1 MRTARLKHR
10 AVWYRMH
17 NMPTSS
23 PKPRRSTAPR
33 KETRNTPVVK
43 AVIFLGADAVSMM
56 VAEQCGEE
64 MRVLD
69 VLSQPVELAHDVF
82 TGGCIARDTMDRCVQ
97 IAQGYNELLA
107 EYRLA
112 GPVEVRLLAT
122 NILLDV
128 RNMDTLVNRLQI
140 SCGLQ
145 LEVMDDGEMTRLLYL
160 NTRALL
166 DKRED
171 LAGKRVVVLHV
182 GPGNTRL
189 LLFDKGRITYYASY
203 RMGAHRTGI
212 AISDA
217 ADMAGSESES
227 ALIREH
233 IRGIMEQVVYD
244 IEDDLPEPPDAL
256 VIFGPDFHV
265 VSSPLA
271 QGNNV
276 TEEGLA
282 RLAHEVAAT
291 PPAQRMAR
299 YKEDYASV
307 CALLPAV
314 LIYLAVTRDLEPRN
328 IMCPAEEFSHAF
340 LRNLMPGRH
349 DDLALEDEVV
359 HFSVLLANHYRVDK
373 AHGQQIRRL
382 TMQLFDQLQELHGL
396 TRHDRLLLKVAAILH
411 EVGSYINPKK
421 HHHHS
426 QYIILNSEIFGLS
439 RADVEV
445 VGLLARYHRHGAPTT
460 AEPTY
465 ALLSQT
471 DRLRVQKLAALL
483 RVAEA
488 MERAH
493 SRRIRSFSVRPN
505 GRRLEFLVPDVGDL
519 TLENLALRTKG
530 ALFSDIFGQDIILL
544 PAGGS

>member
-1 MRTARLKHR
+1 
-10 AVWYRMH
+10 
-17 NMPTSS
+17 MPTRTRRNSS
-23 PKPRRSTAPR
+23 ARP
-33 KETRNTPVVK
+33 TPVVK

-56 VAEQCGEE
+56 VAEQSGEE

-82 TGGCIARDTMDRCVQ
+82 NGGCIARDTMDRCVQ
-97 IAQGYNELLA
+97 IAQGYHELLA

-140 SCGLQ
+140 NCGLQ

-166 DKRED
+166 DKQED
-171 LAGKRVVVLHV
+171 LAGKRVLVLHV

-212 AISDA
+212 AIRDA
-217 ADMAGSESES
+217 ADMAGSESS
-227 ALIREH
+227 LIREH

-256 VIFGPDFHV
+256 IIFGPDFHV
-265 VSSPLA
+265 ISSPLA
-271 QGNNV
+271 QGNDV
-276 TEEGLA
+276 SEEGLT
-282 RLAHEVAAT
+282 RLAHDIAAT
-291 PPAQRMAR
+291 PHAQRMSR
-299 YKEDYASV
+299 FKEDYASV

-314 LIYLAVTRDLEPRN
+314 SIYLSVVRDLEPRN

-359 HFSVLLANHYRVDK
+359 HFSVMLANHYRVDK

>member
-1 MRTARLKHR
+1 MRTEGLKHR
-10 AVWYRMH
+10 EAWYRIPT
-17 NMPTSS
+17 MPTSTQ
-23 PKPRRSTAPR
+23 KPRRSTTR
-33 KETRNTPVVK
+33 KEPRPSYGVK

-56 VAEQCGEE
+56 VAEQTAQGT
-64 MRVLD
+64 RVLD
-69 VLSQPVELAHDVF
+69 VLSQPVELAYDVF
-82 TGGCIARDTMDRCVQ
+82 TASCISRDTIDRCVQ
-97 IAQGYNELLA
+97 ITQGYNELLA

-112 GPVEVRLLAT
+112 GKVEVRLLAT

-128 RNMDTLVNRLQI
+128 RNMDTLVNRMQI
-140 SCGLQ
+140 TCGLQ

-160 NTRALL
+160 NTRNLI
-166 DKRED
+166 DNHSE
-171 LAGKRVVVLHV
+171 LAEKRVLVLHV

-189 LLFDKGRITYYASY
+189 LLFDKGRISYYASY

-212 AISDA
+212 AIGDA
-217 ADMAGSESES
+217 AEMAGTESES

-233 IRGIMEQVVYD
+233 IRGIMEQVNYD

-256 VIFGPDFHV
+256 VIYGPDFHV
-265 VSSPLA
+265 ISSPLA
-271 QGNNV
+271 QGDQV
-276 TEEGLA
+276 SIDSLT
-282 RLAHEVAAT
+282 RLAHEISAT
-291 PPAQRMAR
+291 PPLQRPAR

-307 CALLPAV
+307 CALLPTA
-314 LIYLAVTRDLEPRN
+314 LIYLAVARDFEPRS

-349 DDLALEDEVV
+349 DDLALEEEVV

-382 TMQLFDQLQELHGL
+382 TMTLFDQLQDLHGL

-421 HHHHS
+421 HHQHS

-445 VGLLARYHRHGAPTT
+445 VGLLARYHRHGAPTI

-465 ALLSQT
+465 ALLNQA

-493 SRRIRSFSVRPN
+493 SRRIRSFSVRTN
-505 GRRLEFLVPDVGDL
+505 ARRLELLVPDVSDL

-530 ALFSDIFGQDIILL
+530 ALFTDIFGYDIILL
-544 PAGGS
+544 PAKG

>member
-1 MRTARLKHR
+1 MRTGSLKPR
-10 AVWYRMH
+10 APWYRMQI
-17 NMPTSS
+17 MPPSTTRT
-23 PKPRRSTAPR
+23 RRSSSR
-33 KETRNTPVVK
+33 KETQTSPVVK

-56 VAEQCGEE
+56 VAEHCGTEV
-64 MRVLD
+64 RVLD

-82 TGGCIARDTMDRCVQ
+82 NSSCISRETMDRCVQ
-97 IAQGYNELLA
+97 IAQDYNSLLA

-112 GPVEVRLLAT
+112 GPVELRLLAT
-122 NILLDV
+122 NILMDV
-128 RNMDTLVNRLQI
+128 RNLDTLVNRLQI
-140 SCGLQ
+140 SCHLQ

-166 DKRED
+166 DENEA
-171 LAGKRVVVLHV
+171 LAGKRVLVLHV

-189 LLFDKGRITYYASY
+189 LLFDKGRISYYASY

-212 AISDA
+212 AIGDA
-217 ADMAGSESES
+217 TELAGTESES

-233 IRGIMEQVVYD
+233 IRGIMEQVSYD
-244 IEDDLPEPPDAL
+244 IEDDLPEPPEAM

-265 VSSPLA
+265 ISSPLA

-276 TEEGLA
+276 SEESLS
-282 RLAHEVAAT
+282 RLAHEIAAT
-291 PPAQRMAR
+291 PPAQRQAR

-307 CALLPAV
+307 CALLPTV
-314 LIYLAVTRDLEPRN
+314 LIYLAVTRDLEPRS

-340 LRNLMPGRH
+340 LRNLMPGRR

-382 TMQLFDQLQELHGL
+382 TMMLFDQLKDLHGL

-445 VGLLARYHRHGAPTT
+445 VGLLARYHRHGAPTP

-465 ALLSQT
+465 ALLNQA

-493 SRRIRSFSVRPN
+493 SRRIRSFTVRQN
-505 GRRLEFLVPDVGDL
+505 ARRLELLVPDVADL
-519 TLENLALRTKG
+519 TIENLALRTKG
-530 ALFSDIFGQDIILL
+530 ALFSDIFGCDIVLL
-544 PAGGS
+544 PASSNH

>member
-1 MRTARLKHR
+1 MPTAGLNCR

-17 NMPTSS
+17 SMPTRTRRNSS
-23 PKPRRSTAPR
+23 ART
-33 KETRNTPVVK
+33 TPVVK

-56 VAEQCGEE
+56 VAEQRGNET
-64 MRVLD
+64 RVLD

-82 TGGCIARDTMDRCVQ
+82 NGSCITRDTMDRCVQ

-140 SCGLQ
+140 TCGLQ
-145 LEVMDDGEMTRLLYL
+145 LEVMDDGEMTRLLYM

-166 DKRED
+166 DRHEE
-171 LAGKRVVVLHV
+171 LADKRVLVLHV

-189 LLFDKGRITYYASY
+189 LLFDKGRISYYASY

-212 AISDA
+212 AIGDA
-217 ADMAGSESES
+217 TEMAGTESES

-233 IRGIMEQVVYD
+233 IRGIMEQVNYD

-265 VSSPLA
+265 ISSPLA
-271 QGNNV
+271 QGDTV
-276 TEEGLA
+276 SEESLSH
-282 RLAHEVAAT
+282 LAHEISAT
-291 PPAQRMAR
+291 PPAQRPAR

-314 LIYLAVTRDLEPRN
+314 LIYLSVARDFEPRS

-340 LRNLMPGRH
+340 LRNLMPGRR

-445 VGLLARYHRHGAPTT
+445 VGLLARYHRHGAPTI

-465 ALLSQT
+465 ALLNQA

-493 SRRIRSFSVRPN
+493 SRRIRSFTVRAN
-505 GRRLEFLVPDVGDL
+505 ARRLEFLVPDVGDL

-530 ALFSDIFGQDIILL
+530 ALFSDIFGQDIVLL
-544 PAGGS
+544 PAKG

>member
-1 MRTARLKHR
+1 MRTAGLKR
-10 AVWYRMH
+10 RERWYRIQT
-17 NMPTSS
+17 MPTSS
-23 PKPRRSTAPR
+23 TRPRRSQSTR
-33 KETRNTPVVK
+33 KETRTTPVVK

-56 VAEQCGEE
+56 VAEQNGDET
-64 MRVLD
+64 RILD

-82 TGGCIARDTMDRCVQ
+82 NGGCITRDTMDRCVQ

-112 GPVEVRLLAT
+112 APVEVRLLAT

-128 RNMDTLVNRLQI
+128 RNRDTLVNRLQI
-140 SCGLQ
+140 TCGMQ
-145 LEVMDDGEMTRLLYL
+145 LEVMDDGEMTRLLYM

-166 DKRED
+166 DKHEE
-171 LAGKRVVVLHV
+171 LTTKRVLVLHV
-182 GPGNTRL
+182 GPGNTRI
-189 LLFDKGRITYYASY
+189 LLFDKGRISYYASY

-212 AISDA
+212 AIGDA
-217 ADMAGSESES
+217 TEMAGTESES
-227 ALIREH
+227 SLIREH

-256 VIFGPDFHV
+256 IIFGPDFHV
-265 VSSPLA
+265 ISSPLA
-271 QGNNV
+271 QGEGV

-282 RLAHEVAAT
+282 RLAHEIAAT
-291 PPAQRMAR
+291 PPGQRQPR

-314 LIYLAVTRDLEPRN
+314 LIYLAVVRDLEPRS
-328 IMCPAEEFSHAF
+328 IMCPAEEFSHAY
-340 LRNLMPGRH
+340 LRNLMPGRR

-382 TMQLFDQLQELHGL
+382 TMMLFDQLQEQHGL

-421 HHHHS
+421 HHQHS

-445 VGLLARYHRHGAPTT
+445 VGLLARYHRHGAPTP

-465 ALLSQT
+465 ALLNQA

-493 SRRIRSFSVRPN
+493 SRRIRSFTVRQN
-505 GRRLEFLVPDVGDL
+505 ARRLELLVPDVADL

-530 ALFSDIFGQDIILL
+530 ALFSDIFGLDIVLI
-544 PAGGS
+544 PASGS

>member
-1 MRTARLKHR
+1 MPNTAQRSRRQSAH
-10 AVWYRMH
+10 
-17 NMPTSS
+17 
-23 PKPRRSTAPR
+23 PRR
-33 KETRNTPVVK
+33 ETRTSRQVK

-56 VAEQCGEE
+56 VAEHCGDEV
-64 MRVLD
+64 RVLD
-69 VLSQPVELAHDVF
+69 VLSQPVGLAHDVF
-82 TGGCIARDTMDRCVQ
+82 RGSVISRDTMDRCVQ
-97 IAQGYNELLA
+97 IAQGYHELLA

-140 SCGLQ
+140 TCGLQ

-166 DKRED
+166 DRHEELVEKQV
-171 LAGKRVVVLHV
+171 LVLHV
-182 GPGNTRL
+182 GPGNTRF
-189 LLFDKGRITYYASY
+189 LLFDKGRISYYASY
-203 RMGAHRTGI
+203 RMGAHRTGL
-212 AISDA
+212 AIGDA
-217 ADMAGSESES
+217 AELAGVESES
-227 ALIREH
+227 SLIREH

-244 IEDDLPEPPDAL
+244 IEDDLPAPPDAL
-256 VIFGPDFHV
+256 IIFGPDFHV
-265 VSSPLA
+265 ISSPLV
-271 QGNNV
+271 QGDCV
-276 TEEGLA
+276 TTEQLA
-282 RLAHEVAAT
+282 HLAHEIAAT
-291 PPAQRMAR
+291 PPAQRQRR

-307 CALLPAV
+307 CALLPAA
-314 LIYLAVTRDLEPRN
+314 LIYLAVARDLEPRS
-328 IMCPAEEFSHAF
+328 ILCPAEEFSHAF

-382 TMQLFDQLQELHGL
+382 TMLLFDQLQELHGL

-465 ALLSQT
+465 ALLNQT

-493 SRRIRSFSVRPN
+493 SRRIRSFTVRTAN
-505 GRRLEFLVPDVGDL
+505 RRLELIVPDVADL
-519 TLENLALRTKG
+519 TLENMALRSKG
-530 ALFSDIFGQDIILL
+530 AMFTDIFGYDIILL
-544 PAGGS
+544 PAGAARSA

>member
-1 MRTARLKHR
+1 MRTEGLKHR
-10 AVWYRMH
+10 EAWYRIPT
-17 NMPTSS
+17 MPTSTQ
-23 PKPRRSTAPR
+23 KPRRSTTR
-33 KETRNTPVVK
+33 KEPRPSYGVK

-56 VAEQCGEE
+56 VAEQTAQGT
-64 MRVLD
+64 RVLD
-69 VLSQPVELAHDVF
+69 VLSQPVELAYDVF
-82 TGGCIARDTMDRCVQ
+82 TASCISRDTIDRCVQ
-97 IAQGYNELLA
+97 ITQGYNELLA

-112 GPVEVRLLAT
+112 GKVEVRLLAT

-128 RNMDTLVNRLQI
+128 RNMDTLVNRMQI
-140 SCGLQ
+140 TCGLQ

-160 NTRALL
+160 NTRNLI
-166 DKRED
+166 DNHSE
-171 LAGKRVVVLHV
+171 LAEKRVLVLHV

-189 LLFDKGRITYYASY
+189 LLFDKGRISYYASY

-212 AISDA
+212 AIGDA
-217 ADMAGSESES
+217 AEMAGTESES

-233 IRGIMEQVVYD
+233 IRGIMEQVSYD

-256 VIFGPDFHV
+256 VIYGPDFHV
-265 VSSPLA
+265 ISSPLA
-271 QGNNV
+271 QGNQV
-276 TEEGLA
+276 SIDSLT
-282 RLAHEVAAT
+282 RLAHEISAT
-291 PPAQRMAR
+291 PPSQRPAR

-307 CALLPAV
+307 CALLPAA
-314 LIYLAVTRDLEPRN
+314 LIYLAVARDFEPRS
-328 IMCPAEEFSHAF
+328 IMFPAEEFSHAF

-349 DDLALEDEVV
+349 DDLALEEEVV

-382 TMQLFDQLQELHGL
+382 TMTLFDQLQDLHGL

-421 HHHHS
+421 HHQHS

-445 VGLLARYHRHGAPTT
+445 VGLLARYHRHGAPTI

-465 ALLSQT
+465 ALLNQA

-493 SRRIRSFSVRPN
+493 SRRIRSFSVRTN
-505 GRRLEFLVPDVGDL
+505 ARRLELLVPDVSDL

-530 ALFSDIFGQDIILL
+530 ALFTDIFGYDIILL
-544 PAGGS
+544 PAKG

>member
-1 MRTARLKHR
+1 
-10 AVWYRMH
+10 
-17 NMPTSS
+17 MPASS
-23 PKPRRSTAPR
+23 PKSRRATTAR
-33 KETRNTPVVK
+33 TTPVVK

-56 VAEQCGEE
+56 VAEDTGSTV
-64 MRVLD
+64 RVLD

-82 TGGCIARDTMDRCVQ
+82 HGSCITRDTMDRCVQ

-112 GPVEVRLLAT
+112 GKVEVRLLAT

-140 SCGLQ
+140 TCGLQ

-160 NTRALL
+160 NTRATLDRHEEL
-166 DKRED
+166 ADKRV
-171 LAGKRVVVLHV
+171 LVLHV

-212 AISDA
+212 AIGDA
-217 ADMAGSESES
+217 AEMAGTESES

-244 IEDDLPEPPDAL
+244 IEDDLPEAPDAL
-256 VIFGPDFHV
+256 IIFGPDFHV
-265 VSSPLA
+265 ISSPLA
-271 QGNNV
+271 QGEGV
-276 TEEGLA
+276 SIEGLTQ
-282 RLAHEVAAT
+282 LAHDIAAT
-291 PPAQRMAR
+291 PPAQRQAR

-307 CALLPAV
+307 CALLPTV
-314 LIYLAVTRDLEPRN
+314 VIYLSVARDMEPRS

-382 TMQLFDQLQELHGL
+382 TMQLFDQLKELHGL

-445 VGLLARYHRHGAPTT
+445 VGLLARYHRHGAPTIE
-460 AEPTY
+460 EPTY
-465 ALLSQT
+465 ALLNQA

-493 SRRIRSFSVRPN
+493 SRRIRSFSVRQN
-505 GRRLEFLVPDVGDL
+505 GRRLELLVPDVADL

-544 PAGGS
+544 PASKS

>member
-1 MRTARLKHR
+1 
-10 AVWYRMH
+10 
-17 NMPTSS
+17 MPGSTTRSS
-23 PKPRRSTAPR
+23 RGGSPR
-33 KETRNTPVVK
+33 KEARHAPVVK

-56 VAEQCGEE
+56 VAEHGGTDAV
-64 MRVLD
+64 RVLD
-69 VLSQPVELAHDVF
+69 VLSQPVSLAHDVF
-82 TGGCIARDTMDRCVQ
+82 MGGCITRDTMDRCVQ
-97 IAQGYNELLA
+97 ITQGYAELLG

-112 GPVEVRLLAT
+112 GKVEVRLLAT

-140 SCGLQ
+140 TCGLQ

-160 NTRALL
+160 NTRAVFARHEEL
-166 DKRED
+166 ES
-171 LAGKRVVVLHV
+171 KRVLVLHV

-189 LLFDKGRITYYASY
+189 LLLDKGRITYYASY

-212 AISDA
+212 AIGDA
-217 ADMAGSESES
+217 TELAGTESES

-233 IRGIMEQVVYD
+233 IRGIMEQISYD
-244 IEDDLPEPPDAL
+244 IEDDLPEPPEAL
-256 VIFGPDFHV
+256 IIFGPDFHV

-271 QGNNV
+271 QGDNV
-276 TEEGLA
+276 TEEGLNQ
-282 RLAHEVAAT
+282 LAHEIAAT
-291 PPAQRMAR
+291 PPAQRQVR
-299 YKEDYASV
+299 YKEDYSSL
-307 CALLPAV
+307 CALLPTV
-314 LIYLAVTRDLEPRN
+314 QIYLAVARDLEPRS

-382 TMQLFDQLQELHGL
+382 TMMLFDQLQALHGL

-445 VGLLARYHRHGAPTT
+445 VGLLARYHRHGAPTI

-465 ALLSQT
+465 ALLNQG

-493 SRRIRSFSVRPN
+493 SRRIRSFTVRQN
-505 GRRLEFLVPDVGDL
+505 GRRLELLVPDVADL

-544 PAGGS
+544 PQAR

>member
-1 MRTARLKHR
+1 
-10 AVWYRMH
+10 
-17 NMPTSS
+17 MPASL
-23 PKPRRSTAPR
+23 PRNR
-33 KETRNTPVVK
+33 RNTPPRTTPVVN

-56 VAEQCGEE
+56 VAEHRGEE
-64 MRVLD
+64 ARVLD

-82 TGGCIARDTMDRCVQ
+82 HGGCITRDTMDRCVQ

-107 EYRLA
+107 EYRMA
-112 GPVEVRLLAT
+112 GKVEVRLLAT

-140 SCGLQ
+140 TCGLQ

-160 NTRALL
+160 NTRAIL
-166 DKRED
+166 DAHEEM
-171 LAGKRVVVLHV
+171 AGQRVLVLHV

-212 AISDA
+212 AIGDA
-217 ADMAGSESES
+217 TEMAGTESES
-227 ALIREH
+227 SLIREH

-244 IEDDLPEPPDAL
+244 IEDDLPVPPDAL
-256 VIFGPDFHV
+256 ILFGPDFHV
-265 VSSPLA
+265 ISSPLA
-271 QGNNV
+271 QGDQV
-276 TEEGLA
+276 GIDGLA
-282 RLAHEVAAT
+282 QLAHDIATT
-291 PPAQRMAR
+291 PPAQRQAR

-307 CALLPAV
+307 CALLPTA
-314 LIYLAVTRDLEPRN
+314 LIYLSVARDLEPRS

-340 LRNLMPGRH
+340 LRNLLPGRH

-421 HHHHS
+421 HHQHS

-445 VGLLARYHRHGAPTT
+445 VGLLARYHRHGAPSP

-465 ALLSQT
+465 ALLNQA

-493 SRRIRSFSVRPN
+493 SRRIRTFTVRQN
-505 GRRLEFLVPDVGDL
+505 GRRLELLVPDVADL

-530 ALFSDIFGQDIILL
+530 ALFSDIFGQDIMLL
-544 PAGGS
+544 PQPR

>member
-1 MRTARLKHR
+1 MRTEGLKHR
-10 AVWYRMH
+10 EGWYRIPT
-17 NMPTSS
+17 MPTSTQ
-23 PKPRRSTAPR
+23 KPRRSTTR
-33 KETRNTPVVK
+33 KEPRPSYGVK

-56 VAEQCGEE
+56 VAEQTAQGT
-64 MRVLD
+64 RVLD
-69 VLSQPVELAHDVF
+69 VLSQPVELAYDVF
-82 TGGCIARDTMDRCVQ
+82 TASCISRDTIDRCVQ
-97 IAQGYNELLA
+97 ITQGYNELLA

-112 GPVEVRLLAT
+112 GKVEVRLLAT

-128 RNMDTLVNRLQI
+128 RNMDTLVNRMQI
-140 SCGLQ
+140 TCGLQ

-160 NTRALL
+160 NTRNLI
-166 DKRED
+166 DNHSE
-171 LAGKRVVVLHV
+171 LAEKRVLVLHV

-189 LLFDKGRITYYASY
+189 LLFDKGRISYYASY

-212 AISDA
+212 AIGDA
-217 ADMAGSESES
+217 AEMAGTESES

-233 IRGIMEQVVYD
+233 IRGIMEQVSYD

-256 VIFGPDFHV
+256 VIYGPDFHV
-265 VSSPLA
+265 ISSPLA
-271 QGNNV
+271 QGDQV
-276 TEEGLA
+276 SIDSLT
-282 RLAHEVAAT
+282 RLAHEISAT
-291 PPAQRMAR
+291 PPSQRPAR

-307 CALLPAV
+307 CALLPAA
-314 LIYLAVTRDLEPRN
+314 LIYLAVARDFEPRS
-328 IMCPAEEFSHAF
+328 IMFPAEEFSHAF

-349 DDLALEDEVV
+349 DDLALEEEVV

-382 TMQLFDQLQELHGL
+382 TMTLFDQLQDLHGL

-421 HHHHS
+421 HHQHS

-445 VGLLARYHRHGAPTT
+445 VGLLARYHRHGAPTI

-465 ALLSQT
+465 ALLNQA

-493 SRRIRSFSVRPN
+493 SRRIRSFSVRTN
-505 GRRLEFLVPDVGDL
+505 ARRLELLVPDVSDL

-530 ALFSDIFGQDIILL
+530 ALFTDIFGYDIILL
-544 PAGGS
+544 PAKG

>member
-1 MRTARLKHR
+1 MPTAGLNCR
-10 AVWYRMH
+10 AAWYRMQS
-17 NMPTSS
+17 MPTRTRRNSS
-23 PKPRRSTAPR
+23 A
-33 KETRNTPVVK
+33 RNVPEVK

-56 VAEQCGEE
+56 VAEQHAQET
-64 MRVLD
+64 RVLD

-82 TGGCIARDTMDRCVQ
+82 NGSCITRDTMDRCVQ

-112 GPVEVRLLAT
+112 GPVQVRLLAT

-140 SCGLQ
+140 TCGLQ

-166 DKRED
+166 DRHEE
-171 LAGKRVVVLHV
+171 LADKHVLVLHV

-189 LLFDKGRITYYASY
+189 LLFDKGRIAYYASY

-212 AISDA
+212 AIGDA
-217 ADMAGSESES
+217 TEMAGTESES

-233 IRGIMEQVVYD
+233 IRGIMEQVNYD
-244 IEDDLPEPPDAL
+244 IEDYLPNPPDAL
-256 VIFGPDFHV
+256 IIFGPDFHV
-265 VSSPLA
+265 ISSPLA
-271 QGNNV
+271 QGDAV
-276 TEEGLA
+276 TEESLN
-282 RLAHEVAAT
+282 RLAHDIAAI
-291 PPAQRMAR
+291 PPAQRQTR

-307 CALLPAV
+307 CALLPTA
-314 LIYLAVTRDLEPRN
+314 LIYLAVARDFEPRS

-465 ALLSQT
+465 ALLNQT

-493 SRRIRSFSVRPN
+493 SRRIRSFSVRAN
-505 GRRLEFLVPDVGDL
+505 ARRLELLVPDVGDL

-530 ALFSDIFGQDIILL
+530 ALFSDIFGQDIVLL
-544 PAGGS
+544 AAGNK